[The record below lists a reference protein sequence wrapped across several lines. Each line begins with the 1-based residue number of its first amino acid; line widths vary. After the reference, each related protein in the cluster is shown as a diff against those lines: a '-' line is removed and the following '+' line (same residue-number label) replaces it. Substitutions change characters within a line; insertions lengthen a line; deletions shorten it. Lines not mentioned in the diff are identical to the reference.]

1 MVYAFAEGR
10 AVEQA
15 ARPVF
20 MSITTL
26 LTLVLLLGAV
36 VAWLRSG
43 GSRLGG
49 AALATLAW
57 VSVALLVLRAAANS
71 FTGEGINYATLY
83 HVWYGFE
90 GAGWRDYVGV
100 IGWGI
105 AGLALPAV
113 ALAALGWWVGRRPV
127 RRGWIALAGV
137 LVAGSLAVNPGARD
151 LVRLAHPP
159 PAQTADFL
167 RHYRPP
173 TLRPIAAEHPNL
185 VFIYAESLERTFFDE
200 TLFPGL
206 IKELRTLEAEATSF
220 TDIQTVHGSGF
231 TMGGMVGSLCGVPL
245 FAPADPNSMG
255 GMDAFLPGATGLGDL
270 LRAQGYHLT
279 FMGGAHSSF
288 AGKGRFLRT
297 HGFHDVEGF
306 ESLYPKVGDKAY
318 ITNWGL
324 YDDTLFDLVYARFEE
339 LSRQGGRFGLFL
351 LTLDTH
357 TPHGHVSR
365 SAQTI
370 RFGDGSN
377 PMLNAVAASEH
388 LIARFVRRLQASPYA
403 KNTVIVVSSDH
414 VAMHNDA
421 SDTLD
426 RGRRRNLF
434 LVLDPRQPTGTRIA
448 RAGSTLDV
456 GATLLPFLGF
466 RGVIGLGRDLR
477 DPTVSDEEL
486 QHIRQQDTLLSW
498 REELARFWEFP
509 QLRDALTFAAN
520 PPAVGIGGRQFTPPL
535 LARFEADDRA
545 TLQFESGPEAPA
557 RLAAQAQQ
565 LPPGTR
571 FLYVAPTPT
580 NAADWELVA
589 GRGGG
594 RPVRIPLSSPA
605 RLARAELERA
615 WAP

>member
-1 MVYAFAEGR
+1 MVGELAVGR
-10 AVEQA
+10 AAERVV
-15 ARPVF
+15 RPCF

-26 LTLVLLLGAV
+26 LTLLLLLAGV

-43 GSRLGG
+43 KSRLGG
-49 AALATLAW
+49 AAVAALAW
-57 VSVALLVLRAAANS
+57 LSVALLVLRAAANS

-90 GAGWRDYVGV
+90 GAGWGDYRGV
-100 IGWGI
+100 IAWGI
-105 AGLALPAV
+105 AGLVLPVV
-113 ALAALGWWVGRRPV
+113 AFAALGWWLERRPV
-127 RRGWIALAGV
+127 RRGWVVLAGV
-137 LVAGSLAVNPGARD
+137 LAAGSLAVNPGVHD
-151 LVRLAHPP
+151 LARLAHPP
-159 PAQTADFL
+159 PPQTADFL
-167 RHYRPP
+167 RHYRTPA
-173 TLRPIAAEHPNL
+173 LRPIAAEHPNL

-206 IKELRTLEAEATSF
+206 IKELRALEAEGTSF
-220 TDIQTVHGSGF
+220 TDIQTVYGSGF

-255 GMDAFLPGATGLGDL
+255 GMDEFLPGATGLGEL
-270 LRAQGYHLT
+270 LRAQGYQLT

-306 ESLYPKVGDKAY
+306 ESLYPKVSDKGY
-318 ITNWGL
+318 LTNWGL
-324 YDDTLFDLVYARFEE
+324 YDDTLFDLAYARFEE
-339 LSRQGGRFGLFL
+339 LSRRDGRFGLFL

-370 RFGDGSN
+370 RFGDGAN

-388 LIARFVRRLQASPYA
+388 LIARFVRRLQASPFA
-403 KNTVIVVSSDH
+403 KNTVIVVASDH

-421 SDTLD
+421 SDTLE
-426 RGRRRNLF
+426 RGTRRNLF
-434 LVLDPRQPTGTRIA
+434 LVLDPRQPAGVRVT

-456 GATLLPFLGF
+456 GATLLPFLGY

-477 DPTVSDEEL
+477 DPAVSDEEL
-486 QHIRQQDTLLSW
+486 RHVRQQDTLLSW

-509 QLRDALTFAAN
+509 RLRDALTFAAS

-545 TLQFESGPEAPA
+545 TLQFESGAEAPA
-557 RLAAQAQQ
+557 RLATQAQQ
-565 LPPGTR
+565 LPAGTR
-571 FLYVAPTPT
+571 FLYLAPPATDPSG
-580 NAADWELVA
+580 WELVA
-589 GRGGG
+589 GRSGARTVRVPLRG
-594 RPVRIPLSSPA
+594 PARIP
-605 RLARAELERA
+605 RGDLERA